1 MNTINEVNMISHF
14 SKMKYED
21 LHKLVNFLDFFQR
34 LDGLI
39 SVEEKREMLEWKEIE
54 EFYTELYDT
63 GFVLV
68 FDWKS
73 WLNQNEVY
81 KNIETDLEKNLM
93 SADLDTLRKLMT
105 SYIRGD
111 RFTEGLFEGVIING
125 HVTKILTRLKELLN
139 K

>member
-1 MNTINEVNMISHF
+1 MISHF